1 MAFVHDQSCEC
12 TLSQLDLFSVPPTQ
26 TSVVGGQ
33 WTEFF
38 PVSSITS
45 DTAPIEFNIN
55 GGDDYL
61 DLSSTILQ
69 VQAKIVKE
77 DGSDLEDDDQIGPV
91 NLFLQSMFSQVDVS
105 LNGRLVSHSSS
116 TYGYRAILETM
127 LNYGKG
133 ATESQLTS
141 SLFYKDTGGKMNIV
155 NPLAADNVAN
165 LGLKKRA
172 TFTSGSKV
180 VDLSGPL
187 HADICFQGKY
197 LLSGLDLKIKLHRA
211 KDSFCLMSDEET
223 PTYKVRVIGASLL
236 IRKVTLSPPIILA
249 HAKALEKGTA
259 KYPVKRVLVKS
270 FTVPQGDLSI
280 TKEGLFTG
288 QLPTRLVVGLVD
300 NSAYNGSYGTN
311 PYNFQHFNLNKFGV
325 FLDGQQIPLR
335 PITPKFSAEGGQQ
348 YMLNYQ
354 TLYSGLNKQYKDFG
368 SIVDRDEYANGY
380 CLICLDLTPDY
391 SGGGH
396 FQLRKNGNL
405 RMELGFSE
413 ALPSTV
419 NVVVYAEFESI
430 IEIDRSRTV
439 YVDQGS

>member
-1 MAFVHDQSCEC
+1 M
-12 TLSQLDLFSVPPTQ
+12 
-26 TSVVGGQ
+26 
-33 WTEFF
+33 
-38 PVSSITS
+38 
-45 DTAPIEFNIN
+45 
-55 GGDDYL
+55 
-61 DLSSTILQ
+61 SSTILQ
-69 VQAKIVKE
+69 VQVKIIKD
-77 DGSDLEDDDQIGPV
+77 DGSNLEDTDQIGPV

-116 TYGYRAILETM
+116 TYGYRALLETL
-127 LNYGKG
+127 LNYGKD

-141 SLFYKDTGGKMNIV
+141 SLFYKDTAGKMDV
-155 NPLAADNVAN
+155 TNPLATNATAN

-172 TFTSGSKV
+172 KFTRGSKV
-180 VDLSGPL
+180 IDLSGPL

-211 KDSFCLMSDEET
+211 KDSFCLLSDEEEAS
-223 PTYKVRVIGASLL
+223 YKVRVIGASLL

-259 KYPVKRVLVKS
+259 KYPLKRVLVKS

-335 PITPKFSAEGGQQ
+335 PLTSKFSEDGGQQ
-348 YMLNYQ
+348 YILNYQ

-368 SIVDRDEYANGY
+368 SIVDREDYPNGY
-380 CLICLDLTPDY
+380 CLLCLDLTPDY

-405 RMELGFSE
+405 RLELGFAE
-413 ALPSTV
+413 PLPSTV
-419 NVVVYAEFESI
+419 NVVVYAEFESV

-439 YVDQGS
+439 FVDQGS